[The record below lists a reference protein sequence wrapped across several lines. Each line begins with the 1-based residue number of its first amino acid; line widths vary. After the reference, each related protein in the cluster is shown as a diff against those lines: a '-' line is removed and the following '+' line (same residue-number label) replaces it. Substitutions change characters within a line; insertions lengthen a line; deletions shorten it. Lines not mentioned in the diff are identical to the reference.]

1 MLLGSSHANA
11 QPNADDVVGVWLN
24 QAKDGYV
31 QVFEENGEYF
41 GQIAGAPLDSARRE
55 ESNPEGGKN
64 LLGMRI
70 LKDFSYNGD
79 NLWEDGTVFDPDNG
93 KTYSAKMWLED
104 ENTLKLRGFIG
115 FSLLG
120 RTVVWSRSQRDAAG
134 VEQDILQ

>member
-1 MLLGSSHANA
+1 
-11 QPNADDVVGVWLN
+11 
-24 QAKDGYV
+24 
-31 QVFEENGEYF
+31 
-41 GQIAGAPLDSARRE
+41 
-55 ESNPEGGKN
+55 
-64 LLGMRI
+64 MRI

-134 VEQDILQ
+134 VAQDILQ